1 MLRNAGFTRC
11 AICCNAVRLI
21 AQFVRRRGL
30 DHVIAVAICALMLFF
45 AVSSKVAAY
54 HSKELAA
61 RSIAATKVWQAK
73 SMAPDSAIGVPGVTL
88 QTAVE
93 PVFLLS
99 LCLAMVELPLERERA
114 VASHHAMENF
124 AALAMR
130 PPPAF

>member
-1 MLRNAGFTRC
+1 M
-11 AICCNAVRLI
+11 RLI

-30 DHVIAVAICALMLFF
+30 HHLIAIAICALMLFF
-45 AVSSKVAAY
+45 AVGSKVAAY

-73 SMAPDSAIGVPGVTL
+73 HVVSDFEAGATNVTL

-93 PVFLLS
+93 FILLLS
-99 LCLAMVELPLERERA
+99 LCLLVAEPTLERER
-114 VASHHAMENF
+114 SGWHPPMENF

-130 PPPAF
+130 PPPVF